1 MQNAPLSKRYFLEP
15 GYVCVPKEPMHL
27 ASVVASGIT
36 VTIYDRRLRKGGM
49 GVYTHPRRCDDQST
63 AVFAAPSIASLVN
76 LFLDTGSR
84 KTDLEAHLCGGAV
97 DEKSPFFV
105 RGQSEENV
113 RVGEEVLDKLGVS
126 VSGRDVGGP
135 RPRKVVFNTATGEI
149 VIAKVAKV
157 RRTDWYPP
165 HDPQQRKARELR
177 R

>member
-1 MQNAPLSKRYFLEP
+1 MGNEPLSKRYFLEP
-15 GYVCVPKEPMHL
+15 GYVCVPKEQMHL
-27 ASVVASGIT
+27 AAVVASGIA
-36 VTIYDRRLRKGGM
+36 VTIFDRRLKRGGM

-76 LFLDTGSR
+76 LFLDAGSR
-84 KTDLEAHLCGGAV
+84 KVDLEAHICGGAV
-97 DEKSPFFV
+97 DRHSPFFV
-105 RGQSEENV
+105 QGQSEENV
-113 RVGEEVLDKLGVS
+113 KVGEEVLDKLGVG
-126 VSGRDVGGP
+126 VSGCDVGGP
-135 RPRKVVFNTATGEI
+135 RPRKVVFNTGTGEI